1 MGVLDIVLLVVLG
14 FGAIKG
20 FRQGFIV
27 EIFSFF
33 AFFVGLFVALE
44 FTIPVALYLF
54 GSSSFFDVGA
64 IVVFIGLF
72 ILLSFLIKLGAKAI
86 KNIVDFT
93 FFGTLD
99 NAFGAIAG
107 VFKSAFILSIILWV
121 FDSVGFDIVDRYS
134 DGTVIFPYIVV
145 IGPTVFGWLSGILP
159 FIEELID
166 TMDHLPRSK
175 DSVLTFLAS

>member
-1 MGVLDIVLLVVLG
+1 MGIIDIILLVLLG
-14 FGAIKG
+14 FGAVKG

-33 AFFVGLFVALE
+33 AFFIGLFVALE
-44 FTIPVALYLF
+44 FTIPVSLYLF
-54 GSSSFFDVGA
+54 GSSSFFDIGA

-72 ILLSFLIKLGAKAI
+72 VLLSFLIKLGARAI

-99 NAFGAIAG
+99 NTFGAIAG
-107 VFKSAFILSIILWV
+107 VLKSAFILSIILWV
-121 FDSVGFDIVDRYS
+121 FDSVGFDLVDRYS
-134 DGTVIFPYIVV
+134 HGTVIFPYIVG
-145 IGPTVFGWLSGILP
+145 IGPTVFGWLSGLLP
-159 FIEELID
+159 FIKDLID
-166 TMDHLPRSK
+166 TMEDLPTSK